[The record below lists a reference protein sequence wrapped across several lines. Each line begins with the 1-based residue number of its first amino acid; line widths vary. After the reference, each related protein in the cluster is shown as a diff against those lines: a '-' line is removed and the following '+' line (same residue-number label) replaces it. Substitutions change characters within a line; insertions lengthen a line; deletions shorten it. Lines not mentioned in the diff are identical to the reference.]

1 MILIFWESFILP
13 FRNALEI
20 KKWFRMREGSQDVI
34 EERRRS
40 SEDHLVRRDH
50 YGDAAVVVTGQL
62 HIGESS
68 IFSELTVSHFDIL
81 FKVIVSKTEDRVVH
95 SGAGCSVV

>member
-1 MILIFWESFILP
+1 
-13 FRNALEI
+13 
-20 KKWFRMREGSQDVI
+20 MRKGSQDAV
-34 EERRRS
+34 EEWRRS
-40 SEDHLVRRDH
+40 REDHLVRRDH

-95 SGAGCSVV
+95 SEAGCGVV